1 MQPISNSSNG
11 GSNIPN
17 KCVETRSKCV
27 IWDGP
32 DIDCLGVQLCKGQSI
47 EVIVYHTAKT
57 LCEVLEKLNISPEVD
72 LACITPGAPPNP
84 TTPNQLFQLIID
96 RLCELNQDV
105 INLQNTGSVD
115 IYVPLPDCDEI
126 IAGCPAN
133 VTTWY
138 TDANGNVVTSLLLI
152 SADGQTS
159 PAVEYLATLICD
171 LLCRMTTAETQ
182 IQDLRDDVDNLIN
195 QIAGAL
201 PSVEVPACINGVT
214 DPQPIVDPNDPTI
227 GVIPDMATL
236 LCDIKEALVNGD
248 PVSTLT
254 SYNLPS
260 GVDCYTNFST
270 DTPLGVYPTIAPPPT
285 TMADLGAIANPTTL
299 QEIMTN
305 VWVALCDLRNFA
317 AIVKASCC
325 PVWCD
330 LITLDM
336 AASTPPADG
345 SRNTMRIM
353 LNGTFT
359 NSYGALITA
368 SSSVDPPGLGGGPPN
383 TFDGT
388 LPYTITVSDQSGG
401 TVIFNEPDISV
412 LFTLNN
418 FFDATNLVPTL
429 NATDDYDVTITGSIQ
444 APDFSVCNITQTVT
458 VPAVCDN
465 QPLAS
470 VSVAFVGFD
479 GVTLS
484 YTLPPSPPWPA
495 GSTTPLEFEIEIY
508 EAPGTLIETGTVPY
522 AIYTPAYLYI
532 YSEDTN
538 ILPDPTVCSGGCDNY
553 FSTDAIEPNKTY
565 FVKVRILYNC
575 GPSSAWV
582 TTPNFTTFVPVEI
595 TLPASLASECVLGG
609 TFQLLEN
616 TGTPVA
622 DISANFNDLIPF
634 DSANDVVVTVY
645 AKAGTSF
652 GYELY
657 TPYIVDTLVTTT
669 ECPTQAGTRC
679 WGPPS
684 LYKYNPLGG
693 SAASYFQDLINYY
706 PLEGCFDYIN
716 CTITAPPL
724 LSYSGVTAF
733 NNIDN
738 TGAPSEKPGNAVA
751 FLNNNP
757 VVPGANLFTI
767 PLTYDATV
775 DPSPIPIQI
784 NPVLHPINSGSVPK
798 LFISVVDSTAGSN
811 LINQD
816 LIYFPAA
823 SVVNNFS
830 RPVGTPVTV
839 SYSPLVQSWM
849 NAATPGYTAGLPAT
863 SWTSIFTN
871 VGVGTVTGVPAF
883 MRISHYKWNGNNYVF
898 VKSIYVTSDWLNA
911 GLPNIGTTGFELS
924 SFGLALRDKITI
936 EHAAGVANNN
946 VNLNYQSTG
955 VPPAPTTSWDDKL
968 TITQDPYSGTIGPF
982 VACDVKSQVSYNQ
995 AYSGVAFIG
1004 SGCSLWGDVNAYP
1017 QKYYSTGGGGPVTNY
1032 PIEFVVTGDTTIR
1045 WEIEDN
1051 GILTC

>member
-57 LCEVLEKLNISPEVD
+57 LCDVLEKLNISPVD

-105 INLQNTGSVD
+105 IDLQNTGSVD
-115 IYVPLPDCDEI
+115 IYVPLPDCDQI

-133 VTTWY
+133 VTTQY

-201 PSVEVPACINGVT
+201 PSVEVPDCINGVT

-236 LCDIKEALVNGD
+236 LCDIKEALVNGN
-248 PVSTLT
+248 PISTLT

-260 GVDCYTNFST
+260 GVDCYTGFST
-270 DTPLGVYPTIAPPPT
+270 DTPLGVYPTIVPPPT

-336 AASTPPADG
+336 NASTPPADG
-345 SRNTMRIM
+345 SRNTMRII

-359 NSYGALITA
+359 NSYGAPIVA
-368 SSSVDPPGLGGGPPN
+368 SSSVGSPGLGGGPPN

-401 TVIFNEPDISV
+401 TVIFNQPDISV

-429 NATDDYDVTITGSIQ
+429 NATDDYDITITGSIQ

-495 GSTTPLEFEIEIY
+495 GSTIPLEFEIEIY

-609 TFQLLEN
+609 TFQLFPD
-616 TGTPVA
+616 TGTPVG
-622 DISANFNDLIPF
+622 DVSTNFNDLIPF
-634 DSANDVVVTVY
+634 DPANDTIVTVY

-657 TPYIVDTLVTTT
+657 TPYIVDTLITTT
-669 ECPTQAGTRC
+669 ECPIQAGTRC

-693 SAASYFQDLINYY
+693 SAASYFQDLINQYS
-706 PLEGCFDYIN
+706 LEGCFDYIN

-724 LSYSGVTAF
+724 LSYSGATAF

-738 TGAPSEKPGNAVA
+738 TGAPSEKPGNEVA

-767 PLTYDATV
+767 PLTYDPTV

-784 NPVLHPINSGSVPK
+784 NPVLHPMNSGSVPK
-798 LFISVVDSTAGSN
+798 LFVTLVDTTAASDF
-811 LINQD
+811 INQG
-816 LIYFPAA
+816 LIYFPRATA
-823 SVVNNFS
+823 
-830 RPVGTPVTV
+830 PDVTV
-839 SYSPLVQSWM
+839 SYSPLVQAYM

-863 SWTSIFTN
+863 SWTSQFPAAGAGICI
-871 VGVGTVTGVPAF
+871 GVPTF
-883 MRISHYKWNGNNYVF
+883 MKISHYKWNGTNYVF

-911 GLPNIGTTGFELS
+911 SLPNIGTTGFELT

-936 EHAAGVANNN
+936 SYSPGVSNNNNNILYTAVSAPAAG
-946 VNLNYQSTG
+946 TG
-955 VPPAPTTSWDDKL
+955 FTSKL

-982 VACDVKSQVSYNQ
+982 VACDVKATQNPNYTEAYNGTPP
-995 AYSGVAFIG
+995 YG
-1004 SGCSLWGDVNAYP
+1004 SGCILWGDTAQLP
-1017 QKYYSTGGGGPVTNY
+1017 ESYYSTGGAGPDINY
-1032 PIEFVVTGDTTIR
+1032 PIEFVVTGDTNIR
-1045 WEIEDN
+1045 WEIREEVPPALPA
-1051 GILTC
+1051 LTC